1 MAILNCGGNPSE
13 SLPDPTSANAGDVL
27 TLDNNKDA
35 VWQTPSKEL
44 PATTSATAGDVLT
57 LDSNKDAVWQTPSGG
72 GVTIREIN
80 GIADIYD
87 WINNCKLYDQFVFKD
102 GYNTTS
108 TGHQFDVGVMT
119 VTGKSGTNTV
129 TIKCLG
135 TGRYM
140 TSGGTSY
147 VTYSLH
153 LKAESTSSIKVTV
166 DYFDTN
172 SHSTSATE
180 YLSGNIIVV
189 YEY

>member
-1 MAILNCGGNPSE
+1 MTILNCGGNAGGSG
-13 SLPDPTSANAGDVL
+13 LPDPTSASAGDVL
-27 TLDNNKDA
+27 TLDN
-35 VWQTPSKEL
+35 
-44 PATTSATAGDVLT
+44 
-57 LDSNKDAVWQTPSGG
+57 NKDAVWQTPSGG

-140 TSGGTSY
+140 ASGGTSY